1 MPGTG
6 DPPRFPSTRARDTR
20 ECWLTLGA
28 LGHMRESPE
37 TALRHPSP
45 RTWVRVARDSL
56 STPQALGAG
65 PSHGGQLVEPL
76 GIRTRVQRA
85 WGSCLTPGPSGTV
98 RVAKE
103 SWSTVRTIGPERN
116 RPGRAGRTVLP
127 SDPSAS
133 RPGEL
138 VDPTGPLTRVRSTGT
153 AVRPRGTSEP
163 CLVARD
169 IWSSPRSLGPGPE
182 WTGTAGGPRAP
193 SESSASHPGQLV
205 DPQALGP
212 KRE

>member
-76 GIRTRVQRA
+76 GIRTRVQGA

-138 VDPTGPLTRVRSTGT
+138 VDPAGPLTRVRFDRHSCSTPRDVG
-153 AVRPRGTSEP
+153 AVPSRAGHLVVPAVPRTWARVDRDCGWTS
-163 CLVARD
+163 
-169 IWSSPRSLGPGPE
+169 
-182 WTGTAGGPRAP
+182 
-193 SESSASHPGQLV
+193 H
-205 DPQALGP
+205 ALRI
-212 KRE
+212 KR

>member
-20 ECWLTLGA
+20 ERWLTLGA

-76 GIRTRVQRA
+76 GIRTRVQGA

-116 RPGRAGRTVLP
+116 RPGRAGRTGLP

-133 RPGEL
+133 RPGQL
-138 VDPTGPLTRVRSTGT
+138 VKTRALRQVPSRPGHVVDTAGT
-153 AVRPRGTSEP
+153 RTR
-163 CLVARD
+163 ARVIGD
-169 IWSSPRSLGPGPE
+169 SWSNPRSLRTGPE
-182 WTGTAGGPRAP
+182 SPGIAGQPL
-193 SESSASHPGQLV
+193 SLIHI
-205 DPQALGP
+205 
-212 KRE
+212 